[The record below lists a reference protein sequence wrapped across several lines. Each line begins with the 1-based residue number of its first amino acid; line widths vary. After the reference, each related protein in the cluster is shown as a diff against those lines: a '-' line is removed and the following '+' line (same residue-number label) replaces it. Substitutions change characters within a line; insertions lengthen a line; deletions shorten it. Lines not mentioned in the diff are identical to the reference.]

1 MLFKYV
7 YFLLSVAVIGWWY
20 TWLCYVNHEYLNPVA
35 EARYYLNRAVCKV
48 REKYYGKRM
57 IENLV
62 RQDVSTGTYLIK
74 TVFAKPHWQRS
85 VQC

>member
-48 REKYYGKRM
+48 REK
-57 IENLV
+57 
-62 RQDVSTGTYLIK
+62 
-74 TVFAKPHWQRS
+74 
-85 VQC
+85 